1 MTDDALEYLEKLE
14 MKLKGL
20 NRTFTTEILIDEDKI
35 AEAVARKMKTQMT
48 GRTTE
53 GFGGF

>member
-14 MKLKGL
+14 IKLNGL
-20 NRTFTTEILIDEDKI
+20 NRTFTTEVLIDEDKI